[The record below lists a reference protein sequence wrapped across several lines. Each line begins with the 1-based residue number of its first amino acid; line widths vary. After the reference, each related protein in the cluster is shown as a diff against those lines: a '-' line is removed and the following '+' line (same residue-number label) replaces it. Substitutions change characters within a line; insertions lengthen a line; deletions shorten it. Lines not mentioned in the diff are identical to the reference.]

1 MKSISWK
8 NEKAVGPNC
17 IANKFLNT
25 APPVLLQ
32 IILKY
37 LDLSLRNDM
46 TCSKWCLDQPL
57 VESHHFFQRSWPSTQ
72 AISHEIWFAHT
83 PASSRGLGRLRRMS
97 LYCRYYSFHS
107 FHQWIIYKVAPGV
120 NKNKNHVFHT
130 SLITLAWFTSEIFPS
145 IFISYITNEPSSTSL
160 FVFSF
165 CRATVVQ
172 RKNNR
177 INSGAIWLTCFSAR

>member
-1 MKSISWK
+1 MLVPLPHKGRTSH
-8 NEKAVGPNC
+8 E
-17 IANKFLNT
+17 
-25 APPVLLQ
+25 LLFATSNWSHHPLQ
-32 IILKY
+32 
-37 LDLSLRNDM
+37 
-46 TCSKWCLDQPL
+46 QPL

-107 FHQWIIYKVAPGV
+107 FHQWIIYKVAPAV
-120 NKNKNHVFHT
+120 NKNKNHVFYT

-160 FVFSF
+160 FLFSF

-177 INSGAIWLTCFSAR
+177 INSGAIWLTCFLAR